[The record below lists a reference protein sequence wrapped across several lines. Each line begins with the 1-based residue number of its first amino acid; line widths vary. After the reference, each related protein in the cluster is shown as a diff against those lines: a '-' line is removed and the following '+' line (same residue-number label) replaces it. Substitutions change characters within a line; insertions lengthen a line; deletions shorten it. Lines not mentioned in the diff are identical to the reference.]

1 MARSSSQILRELDST
16 SLAPVAA
23 RRAIKRIRKI
33 CRRRLRRNGILS
45 LLMLAPPLVIGLIIL
60 WGDNRFVPYVWEG
73 ARSIL
78 LAFWV
83 VSTIAMIVTWIGTG
97 ISSIQQVLVLRR
109 MDREESRIES

>member
-1 MARSSSQILRELDST
+1 MARSSSQALRELDST
-16 SLAPVAA
+16 AMAPITA

-33 CRRRLRRNGILS
+33 CRRRLRRNGLVS
-45 LLMLAPPLVIGLIIL
+45 LLVLFPSLVIGLIIL

-83 VSTIAMIVTWIGTG
+83 VSTICMIVTWIGAG
-97 ISSIQQVLVLRR
+97 ISSIEQVRVLNRLN
-109 MDREESRIES
+109 REEGRIEL